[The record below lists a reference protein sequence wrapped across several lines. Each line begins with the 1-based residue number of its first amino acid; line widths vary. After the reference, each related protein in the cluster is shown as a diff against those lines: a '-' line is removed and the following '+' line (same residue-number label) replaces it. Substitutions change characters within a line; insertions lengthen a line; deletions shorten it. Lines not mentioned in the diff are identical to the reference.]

1 LGECSHIADQRNPA
15 EAQRTA
21 QPQDIIASILV
32 NAESGEVVQ
41 ESYERNKVAYRVVS
55 ELGLMRLPES
65 LQERLR
71 EACRNVREVEKEVAR
86 ERGELKED

>member
-1 LGECSHIADQRNPA
+1 
-15 EAQRTA
+15 
-21 QPQDIIASILV
+21 
-32 NAESGEVVQ
+32 VVQ